1 MFKNLT
7 LAKRV
12 NAILALS
19 IVFLLVLATNRIDQ
33 KHFNVAQ
40 NSVNEVYND
49 RIVVQDYIF
58 SISNVLFNK
67 RLALKD
73 SLIEQQ
79 DHKENEKIKQLLS
92 DFQATKLT
100 NAEAQHLKQLLDS
113 FDELIRLEAQKKD
126 QNSELLK
133 DEISGNLETMQD
145 NLLDL
150 SEIQITESGDLINN
164 AQKSLD
170 MSALLSSLE
179 IGFLIITGIAIQF
192 IIFYRVKKSS

>member
-73 SLIEQQ
+73 SLI
-79 DHKENEKIKQLLS
+79 DN
-92 DFQATKLT
+92 T
-100 NAEAQHLKQLLDS
+100 S
-113 FDELIRLEAQKKD
+113 FSFRRL
-126 QNSELLK
+126 
-133 DEISGNLETMQD
+133 
-145 NLLDL
+145 
-150 SEIQITESGDLINN
+150 
-164 AQKSLD
+164 
-170 MSALLSSLE
+170 
-179 IGFLIITGIAIQF
+179 
-192 IIFYRVKKSS
+192 